1 MDSKNSEKEKIA
13 SIIRSLEVLVRKM
26 ADSRE
31 EISENEMSKAFS
43 TLNDIEVELQR
54 ISGQVAKLKFEIEG
68 DN

>member
-31 EISENEMSKAFS
+31 EISENEISKAFS
-43 TLNDIEVELQR
+43 TLNDIEGELQM